1 MPRLKH
7 IQSGAVVNVSDDTAA
22 RLGSEW
28 EPVKAQTKTEEKSS
42 MTTRRRS
49 TKSDSKS

>member
-7 IQSGAVVNVSDDTAA
+7 VSTGAVVDVSDDKAD

-28 EPVKAQTKTEEKSS
+28 EPVKDAPKRTATKQAEK
-42 MTTRRRS
+42 
-49 TKSDSKS
+49 K

>member
-7 IQSGAVVNVSDDTAA
+7 VSTGAIVSVSDDKAA

-28 EPVKAQTKTEEKSS
+28 EPVGPEPKKEPAK
-42 MTTRRRS
+42 RAA
-49 TKSDSKS
+49 SKK